1 MLSPAEMQWGGAAK
15 QSGDVPGPRSGHT
28 LTAVGKG
35 VIYMIGGLTKEK
47 PAGPTNDVYKLQL
60 EKNTNTWTKIQPGKM
75 QPLPRWHHTATFD
88 GLESIWV
95 FGGYTASFAGSFGKK
110 KALRRYHDDV
120 WVFHIPTETWS
131 QPSPAICSAEDG
143 MLIFFFVAIPFFLLL
158 FYFCFLLIF
167 GSWFQ
172 ASLSYMRLHAVSI
185 MRRCCDFPQA
195 SGCATGRGARQR
207 EVSTARLSS
216 FRSGRSSSKSKS
228 WA

>member
-143 MLIFFFVAIPFFLLL
+143 MLIFFCRYSVFLVVVLFLLSSHFWEL
-158 FYFCFLLIF
+158 VPSIPV
-167 GSWFQ
+167 
-172 ASLSYMRLHAVSI
+172 LHAPA
-185 MRRCCDFPQA
+185 CCFDHAP
-195 SGCATGRGARQR
+195 
-207 EVSTARLSS
+207 LL
-216 FRSGRSSSKSKS
+216 
-228 WA
+228 